1 MKLASDKL
9 NAHLRAALAPVYLIA
24 GDEPLQREEAADAVR
39 AAARARGYTER
50 EIFFAERGF
59 DWNQLGRAAA
69 NLSLFASRRIL
80 ELRLPTGKPGDD
92 GAQALSAYAQAP
104 APDTVLMVISAR
116 LERGGGQ
123 WGAALERAGVLLQVW
138 PVEAQALPEWIEG
151 RMRTRGL
158 QPTPE
163 AAAFIAARVEGNLL
177 AAAQEIEKL
186 QLLQGEGAV
195 DIATAEA
202 AVADSARYDAFKL
215 VDAALAGEGARV
227 ARILDGLRQEG
238 TEPPVILGAL
248 NYVLRDLATKAWQ
261 IEAGTPAA
269 QVLATGWPQRRP
281 LIQQALKRG
290 RARDWQRLLQRA
302 ARIDLVIKGR
312 LPGRAWDELLDLSEG
327 LAGLRLRAWA

>member
-1 MKLASDKL
+1 
-9 NAHLRAALAPVYLIA
+9 
-24 GDEPLQREEAADAVR
+24 
-39 AAARARGYTER
+39 
-50 EIFFAERGF
+50 
-59 DWNQLGRAAA
+59 
-69 NLSLFASRRIL
+69 
-80 ELRLPTGKPGDD
+80 
-92 GAQALSAYAQAP
+92 
-104 APDTVLMVISAR
+104 
-116 LERGGGQ
+116 
-123 WGAALERAGVLLQVW
+123 
-138 PVEAQALPEWIEG
+138 
-151 RMRTRGL
+151 
-158 QPTPE
+158 
-163 AAAFIAARVEGNLL
+163 
-177 AAAQEIEKL
+177 
-186 QLLQGEGAV
+186 
-195 DIATAEA
+195 
-202 AVADSARYDAFKL
+202 YDAFKL

>member
-138 PVEAQALPEWIEG
+138 PVEAQALPE
-151 RMRTRGL
+151 
-158 QPTPE
+158 
-163 AAAFIAARVEGNLL
+163 
-177 AAAQEIEKL
+177 
-186 QLLQGEGAV
+186 
-195 DIATAEA
+195 
-202 AVADSARYDAFKL
+202 
-215 VDAALAGEGARV
+215 
-227 ARILDGLRQEG
+227 
-238 TEPPVILGAL
+238 
-248 NYVLRDLATKAWQ
+248 
-261 IEAGTPAA
+261 
-269 QVLATGWPQRRP
+269 
-281 LIQQALKRG
+281 
-290 RARDWQRLLQRA
+290 
-302 ARIDLVIKGR
+302 
-312 LPGRAWDELLDLSEG
+312 
-327 LAGLRLRAWA
+327 